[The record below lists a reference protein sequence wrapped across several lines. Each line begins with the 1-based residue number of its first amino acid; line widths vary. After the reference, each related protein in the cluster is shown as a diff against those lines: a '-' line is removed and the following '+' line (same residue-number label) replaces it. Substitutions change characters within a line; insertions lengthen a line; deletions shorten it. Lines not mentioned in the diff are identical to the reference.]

1 MRRPML
7 MLALVLAGLPGGA
20 HAEWK
25 EVTRQESK
33 LLIVAPLLEGGRE
46 IYRYG
51 GWDASGGYESS
62 FAAILPARGAYP
74 EMQVY
79 FNRMAALHQWG
90 SGSALDEKGLKRSF
104 SFLGEKT
111 IHITAAAPQPGR
123 YLRVV
128 RFAVDQSECAAFE
141 MRQLDINNSI
151 KSDAERN
158 SITGLY
164 CAPAGVPLTDDLVRQ
179 ATEGIYVRG
188 DSGVERMLK
197 GVARPVP
204 ASLM

>member
-1 MRRPML
+1 MRRL
-7 MLALVLAGLPGGA
+7 VLVLALVGLPVVA

-25 EVTRQESK
+25 KVTRQESK
-33 LLIVAPLLEGGRE
+33 LLLVAPLLENGRE
-46 IYRYG
+46 IYQYG

-62 FAAILPARGAYP
+62 FAAILSAKGAYP
-74 EMQVY
+74 QMQVY
-79 FNRMAALHQWG
+79 LHRMAALHQWG
-90 SGSALDEKGLKRSF
+90 SGSALDEKWLKRSF
-104 SFLGEKT
+104 SFLKDKT

-128 RFAVDQSECAAFE
+128 RLAVDQSDCAGFE

-151 KSDAERN
+151 KSDSERN
-158 SITGLY
+158 SVSGLY

-188 DSGVERMLK
+188 DNGVERLLQ

-204 ASLM
+204 ATLR